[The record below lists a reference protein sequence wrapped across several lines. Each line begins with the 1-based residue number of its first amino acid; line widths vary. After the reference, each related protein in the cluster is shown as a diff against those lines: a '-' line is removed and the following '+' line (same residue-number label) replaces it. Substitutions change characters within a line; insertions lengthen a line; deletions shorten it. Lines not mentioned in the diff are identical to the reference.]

1 MLELNKKLDVEFED
15 FHGSRIYYIPDFYKD
30 PDEIKEVLDLVEP
43 EYFKGDQNGAYN
55 RVHFHDMRHKIPC
68 SNIGFVN
75 KVLSNLC
82 EQIPYEE
89 VSIQTNCH
97 KFVKNEF
104 NDYENYYWWPHQ
116 DTGYVGLV
124 YFNRDDD
131 ECGTNLYEVLDPEE
145 PEKKRWVQEHTEPW
159 RDKEKYRVLK
169 HIPPVYNMCVLFDGL
184 HFPHGMNICNDRYFG
199 DELRVNQFLQFGPP

>member
-1 MLELNKKLDVEFED
+1 MLELNKKLDVEVED

-43 EYFKGDQNGAYN
+43 KYFKEEQNGAYN
-55 RVHFHDMRHKIPC
+55 RIHFHDMRHKIPC

-82 EQIPYEE
+82 EQHAYEKRF
-89 VSIQTNCH
+89 IQTNCH

-104 NDYENYYWWPHQ
+104 NDYENNYWWPHQ

-124 YFNRDDD
+124 YFNKDDD
-131 ECGTNLYEVLDPEE
+131 ECGTNLYEMLDLEE
-145 PEKKRWVQEHTEPW
+145 PKRKKKVQEHTEPW
-159 RDKEKYRVLK
+159 RSKERYRLLK
-169 HIPPVYNMCVLFDGL
+169 HIPPVYNMCVLFDGH

-199 DELRVNQFLQFGPP
+199 DEFRVNQFVQFVPT